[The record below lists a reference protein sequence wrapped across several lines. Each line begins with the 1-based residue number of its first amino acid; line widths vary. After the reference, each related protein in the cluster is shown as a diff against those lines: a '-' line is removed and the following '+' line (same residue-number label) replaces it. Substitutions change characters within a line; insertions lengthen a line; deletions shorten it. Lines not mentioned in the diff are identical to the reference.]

1 MFPRFAAESVKTALT
16 DSRVVLIAGP
26 RQAGKSTLAKQ
37 VTDPK
42 RPYFTLDDAV
52 TSNAAKSDPKGFVR
66 GLDEATIDEIQ
77 RAPEL
82 LLAIKESVDNDPRP
96 GRFLLTGSANI
107 MTLPAVADSLAGRM
121 EVITLLPL
129 ARAEIDGRIPTFTE
143 LALQGKVATPSKA
156 PPLGDELIEI
166 VLAGGYPEAVAR
178 STSQRRTKWLLDYID
193 AVIQRDVRDIAEVGR
208 LGDMPRLIR
217 LLAQHSAQLVNYSE
231 MGAPLG
237 LDRKTVQ
244 RYLDIF
250 SALYI
255 TRSIEPWHNNQIS
268 RLTKSPKL
276 HFIDS
281 GLLAAIR
288 GISLEK
294 VRADKAAFGPIL
306 ESFVFSEI
314 LKQAD
319 WPQSNGVL
327 IYHFR
332 TTSRS
337 AEEVD
342 FVLEDRHGHVI
353 GIEVKASATV
363 TEGDFKGIRKLS
375 EATGER
381 FLIGMVVYDGD
392 KVVPFGRNLYAVP
405 ITNLWT

>member
-1 MFPRFAAESVKTALT
+1 MYSRFAAESVKLALQ

-26 RQAGKSTLAKQ
+26 RQAGKSTLAKH

-42 RPYFTLDDAV
+42 RPYYTLDDEA
-52 TSNAAKSDPKGFVR
+52 TSSAAKSDPKGFIR
-66 GLDEATIDEIQ
+66 GLGEATIDEIQ

-107 MTLPAVADSLAGRM
+107 MALPKLSDSLAGRM

-129 ARAEIDGRIPTFTE
+129 ARGEIVGQKPTFLD
-143 LALQGKVATPSKA
+143 LALKGEVAAPSNA
-156 PPLGDELIEI
+156 PPLGDDLIEI
-166 VLAGGYPEAVAR
+166 VLTGGYPEAVAR
-178 STSQRRTKWLLDYID
+178 STPQRRSKWYLDYID
-193 AVIQRDVRDIAEVGR
+193 AIIQRDVRDIAEVGK
-208 LGDMPRLIR
+208 LGDMPRLFR
-217 LLAQHSAQLVNYSE
+217 LLAQHTAQLVNFSE

-250 SALYI
+250 SALYL
-255 TRSIEPWHNNQIS
+255 TRSIEPWSKNRIS
-268 RLTKSPKL
+268 RLTKTPKL
-276 HFIDS
+276 HFLDS

-288 GISLEK
+288 GISLEG
-294 VRADKAAFGPIL
+294 VRTDKTAFGHIL

-314 LKQAD
+314 LKQAG
-319 WPQSNGVL
+319 WLQTNGIL

-332 TTSRS
+332 TL
-337 AEEVD
+337 AKKPEEVD
-342 FVLEDRHGHVI
+342 FALEDRQGRVM

-363 TEGDFKGIRKLS
+363 KEDDFRGMRKLL
-375 EATGER
+375 ELTGER
-381 FLIGMVVYDGD
+381 FVIGMVVYDGD
-392 KVVPFGRNLYAVP
+392 KVVPFGPNLYAVP
-405 ITNLWT
+405 IANLWT